1 MAKEIMEENK
11 MKTLLRIVLVG
22 FFLVFFAELSLAD
35 GYNFRKTKWG
45 MSIAQVKSSEPLD
58 VAKEDETLLGYK
70 TTVIGKDIFV
80 AYFFIDNQL
89 VRARYVLAES
99 HTNKN
104 DFITDYN
111 DFKEILT
118 KKYGKPKQDKS
129 FWKNDLYKDDYSHW
143 GTAISMGHLVYLSSW
158 ETQDTEINDML
169 MGENFDISCI
179 VEYSSK
185 DLKEIEKKAQEK
197 KALDAF

>member
-1 MAKEIMEENK
+1 
-11 MKTLLRIVLVG
+11 MKTLWRVALVG
-22 FFLVFFAELSLAD
+22 FLVVLFAENNFAGD
-35 GYNFRKTKWG
+35 YNFRKTKWG
-45 MSIAQVKSSEPLD
+45 MSIAQVKSSEPLE
-58 VAKEDETLLGYK
+58 VAKEDKNFLGYK
-70 TTVIGKDIFV
+70 TTVIGKDV
-80 AYFFIDNQL
+80 LVGYFFVDNQL

-111 DFKEILT
+111 DFKQILT
-118 KKYGKPKQDKS
+118 KKYGKPKQDET
-129 FWKNDLYKDDYSHW
+129 FWKNDLYKDDYSDW
-143 GTAISMGHLVYLSSW
+143 GTAISLGHLVYLSSW
-158 ETQDTEINDML
+158 ETQDTEINNIL

-185 DLKEIEKKAQEK
+185 NLKEIEKKAQEK

>member
-1 MAKEIMEENK
+1 
-11 MKTLLRIVLVG
+11 MKTLMRIVLIGLLV
-22 FFLVFFAELSLAD
+22 VFFAELSFAD
-35 GYNFRKTKWG
+35 EYNFRKTKWG
-45 MSIAQVKSSEPLD
+45 ISIAQVKSSEPLD
-58 VAKEDETLLGYK
+58 VVKEDENLLVYK
-70 TTVIGKDIFV
+70 TNVIGKDVFV
-80 AYFFIDNQL
+80 AYFFIDSQL

-118 KKYGKPKQDKS
+118 KKYGKPKQDET
-129 FWKNDLYKDDYSHW
+129 FWKNDLYKDDYSDW
-143 GTAISMGHLVYLSSW
+143 GTAISVGHLVYLSSW
-158 ETQDTEINDML
+158 ETQDTEINNML

-185 DLKEIEKKAQEK
+185 KLKGIEKKAQEK